1 MIPQPE
7 LFGQG
12 STAEPS
18 IDVSLLD
25 LRSHLRVP
33 EALPDVSQVLIDA
46 GHSNHRLCQL
56 GVLIPDLFQNGESF
70 LMFGILGIEN
80 VGLAELF
87 LDVKGDYLLVL
98 PSSVRAILACLS
110 VGKVFGK

>member
-1 MIPQPE
+1 
-7 LFGQG
+7 
-12 STAEPS
+12 
-18 IDVSLLD
+18 
-25 LRSHLRVP
+25 
-33 EALPDVSQVLIDA
+33 
-46 GHSNHRLCQL
+46 
-56 GVLIPDLFQNGESF
+56 
-70 LMFGILGIEN
+70 MFGILGIEY